1 MWFPQRHWLVACKV
15 DFSKY
20 PEEVEYQKFNSKYKL
35 KDRARA
41 VKTTRALNDKVE
53 EQEDK
58 LYKIQLLKN
67 ALQKRDLK
75 DKILRSR
82 FEPETVRLALLEIEE
97 AEEVPVEVK
106 PKKVRS
112 LKTIQLLKNALQKR
126 DLKDKI
132 LRSRFE
138 PETVRLALLE
148 IEEAEEVP
156 VEVKPKKVRS
166 LKTKVAKI
174 S

>member
-112 LKTIQLLKNALQKR
+112 LKT
-126 DLKDKI
+126 
-132 LRSRFE
+132 
-138 PETVRLALLE
+138 
-148 IEEAEEVP
+148 
-156 VEVKPKKVRS
+156 
-166 LKTKVAKI
+166 KVAKI